1 MKEIKFISYE
11 KSIPE
16 LLDKLNF
23 GRKIIKEKEI
33 ILKPNLTCFK
43 EFPTTT
49 HPKFVEETIKYIRK
63 YNQKTKILIAEGSG
77 GDPTEKCFKELGY
90 EAISEKYDI
99 PLINLNTAET
109 IRMEK
114 PEFKKFDFIDY
125 PKILLEGFLISL
137 PVLKEHIEAT
147 VTISLKNM
155 LGCYPSRQPDRDWK
169 TEMHQWHIDY
179 SIHDIIACKYP
190 DFAICDGSVGQTGNE
205 ISGSPKEFNILLAGD
220 SLELD
225 KRGASILGHNWE
237 KVRHLVFIDEL
248 FKKEN

>member
-1 MKEIKFISYE
+1 MIKETKFISYE

-16 LLDKLNF
+16 LLDGLDF
-23 GRKIIKEKEI
+23 GLRIIREKKI
-33 ILKPNLTCFK
+33 ILKPNLTLSK

-49 HPKFVEETIKYIRK
+49 HPKFIEEIIKYIRQ
-63 YNQKTKILIAEGSG
+63 YNEKAKIVIAEGSG

-90 EAISEKYDI
+90 KELSERYDI

-109 IRMEK
+109 IRIEK
-114 PEFKKFDFIDY
+114 PQFKKFDFIDY

-137 PVLKEHIEAT
+137 PALKEHIEAT
-147 VTISLKNM
+147 ITISLKNM
-155 LGCYPSRQPDRDWK
+155 LGCYPSKQDGKNWK

-205 ISGSPKEFNILLAGD
+205 ISGSPREFKILLAGD

-225 KRGASILGHNWE
+225 KRGAAILGHDWD

-248 FKKEN
+248 SKK